1 MKPRNK
7 ILLSFDVEEFDLP
20 LEYGRNI
27 DVKDQLAVGLEGLNN
42 IMPVLQMKD
51 VEATLFT
58 TAFFAENFPD
68 VMQQLSARHEIASH
82 TYYHNKFDESD
93 LTRSRIKLEQITGK
107 KVLGL
112 RMPRM
117 KPVSSKAVINAGY
130 TYNSSVNPCWV
141 PGRYNNLHIS
151 RTFFYEEK
159 LLQLPVSVT
168 PRLRIPLFWLSFKN
182 MPYSLY
188 LRLALQVLKKDGYIC
203 LYFHPWE
210 FSDIGKYRLP
220 SYVSRCPVNLLKNL
234 KKLITDLSLEG
245 TFVSTAAFIEDN
257 SCDC

>member
-20 LEYGRNI
+20 LEYGRDI

-107 KVLGL
+107 KSIGV
-112 RMPRM
+112 
-117 KPVSSKAVINAGY
+117 KNA
-130 TYNSSVNPCWV
+130 
-141 PGRYNNLHIS
+141 
-151 RTFFYEEK
+151 
-159 LLQLPVSVT
+159 
-168 PRLRIPLFWLSFKN
+168 
-182 MPYSLY
+182 
-188 LRLALQVLKKDGYIC
+188 KDETG
-203 LYFHPWE
+203 
-210 FSDIGKYRLP
+210 
-220 SYVSRCPVNLLKNL
+220 
-234 KKLITDLSLEG
+234 
-245 TFVSTAAFIEDN
+245 
-257 SCDC
+257 

>member
-1 MKPRNK
+1 
-7 ILLSFDVEEFDLP
+7 
-20 LEYGRNI
+20 
-27 DVKDQLAVGLEGLNN
+27 
-42 IMPVLQMKD
+42 
-51 VEATLFT
+51 
-58 TAFFAENFPD
+58 
-68 VMQQLSARHEIASH
+68 
-82 TYYHNKFDESD
+82 
-93 LTRSRIKLEQITGK
+93 
-107 KVLGL
+107 
-112 RMPRM
+112 M